1 MDEKRKRYEN
11 DTIAITFAPARC
23 IHAAECGRNLS
34 AVFDAEKKP
43 WIDPNGAA
51 ADAIADTIHKCPSG
65 ALQYERK
72 DGRPDEAPAGRNTVR
87 AVKNGPVY
95 VRGNLEILN
104 ADGDLVHRD
113 TRVSLCRCGDSKHK
127 PFCDNTHIE
136 EKFAAPA
143 GMADRE
149 SAPGSASAPGSEP
162 GALRMT
168 LALNG
173 PILMSGPYAVIDDEG
188 KVLFESEKGALCR
201 CGKSSNKPFCD
212 GAHKQGWTAD

>member
-1 MDEKRKRYEN
+1 MDDKRRRYEN
-11 DTIAITFAPARC
+11 DRIAITFSPRRC
-23 IHAAECGRNLS
+23 IHAAECGSNLS
-34 AVFDAEKKP
+34 AVFDAGRKP
-43 WIDPNGAA
+43 WINPDGGEPNE
-51 ADAIADTIHKCPSG
+51 IADTIRKCPSG

-72 DGRPDEAPAGRNTVR
+72 DAEPGEAPDARNTVR

-95 VRGNLEILN
+95 VRGNLEILS
-104 ADGDLVHRD
+104 ADGELVHRD
-113 TRVSLCRCGDSKHK
+113 TRLALCRCGDSGNK

-136 EKFAAPA
+136 QKFEAPA

-149 SAPGSASAPGSEP
+149 SAPGTEP

-173 PILMSGPYAVIDDEG
+173 PILMSGPYSVVDEEG

-201 CGKSSNKPFCD
+201 CGRSSNKPFCD